1 MDRASHII
9 SAKYSIRV
17 LRSLAVF
24 FVVSGLS
31 SAYFLYTYTEHDHQ
45 TMIQN
50 QLDREHDQ
58 TSENTRSVN
67 SAFSQIYQNLRTLS
81 MLPEVRS
88 LDRHATNLGAG
99 GKEAI
104 QQIYNNLWT
113 NVQVSEIYFVPENFD
128 PTKDDPE
135 TKAKEVPALMLDQL
149 ITGKEDVNSASADT
163 TEIKEQPEIET
174 EEYALLFKQLA
185 FLHEKYPDN
194 RSFSGLSAPFISGPV
209 VITCDNSE
217 FKKTLKDRDRQG
229 VVLSVP
235 YYKPD
240 GKLGGVVTA
249 VVRLNVIMRYLPE
262 GDSALVNPAYGT
274 LISSKDPGQVTA
286 SMSYVVKGAADPGI
300 LYSEALKLTL
310 PSPQGDWIFWRGKPN
325 AYFEETDEARA
336 IVRQEAIGVILA
348 LLAGAVA
355 AAITLLIELRY
366 IRPAYGITASLLAIA
381 EGEVDADVPHAESR
395 GILGDISRAALVFR
409 DNMRALGQAR
419 KDDERNRIEATR
431 IQEEIRHKAEAE
443 ADKRLRLAT
452 AGLATALV
460 RLAHG
465 DLSCEITENFAPE
478 FQGLR
483 ENFNSSITQLRTTLA
498 GVLQAIDVIDSGSQ
512 ELAHSANN
520 LSRRTEHQAAA
531 LEETAAALEQ
541 ITVNVTNSNNLVQ
554 QALSVTYNANKAAR
568 DSSNVVANAIDA
580 MYRIEHSAGQIY
592 SIIGVIDEIAL
603 QTNLLALNAG
613 VEAARA
619 GEAGR
624 GFAVVAQ
631 EVRELAQR
639 SALAAKEIKEL
650 IGKSSAAVEGGVR
663 FVQETGSAL
672 KIIEGFVSTVNAHM
686 ESIASSAQ
694 EQATGLAQVNVA
706 VNQMDHTTQQN
717 AIMVDETTASSITLA
732 QESNRL
738 RTLMT
743 KFNYTDA
750 NENFNLKNENI
761 NLYKNKYFS

>member
-31 SAYFLYTYTEHDHQ
+31 SAYFLYTYMEHDHQ

-149 ITGKEDVNSASADT
+149 ITGKEDVDSASADT

-185 FLHEKYPDN
+185 FLREKYPDN

-217 FKKTLKDRDRQG
+217 FNKTLKDRDRQG

-249 VVRLNVIMRYLPE
+249 VLRLNVIMRYLPE

-443 ADKRLRLAT
+443 ADERLRLAT

-460 RLAHG
+460 HLAHG

-478 FQGLR
+478 FEPLR
-483 ENFNSSITQLRTTLA
+483 QDFNASVRQLSEAMT
-498 GVLQAIDVIDSGSQ
+498 AIAS
-512 ELAHSANN
+512 
-520 LSRRTEHQAAA
+520 
-531 LEETAAALEQ
+531 TAAAIDRDAQKISHEATELSARTSQQSSLIEQ
-541 ITVNVTNSNNLVQ
+541 TSLTFEETVSAVAMSYGQVDEAQ
-554 QALSVTYNANKAAR
+554 KAAAR
-568 DSSNVVANAIDA
+568 ADENARKSGSVVNQAVEA
-580 MYRIEHSAGQIY
+580 MGRIEASSGRIS
-592 SIIGVIDEIAL
+592 SIIGVIDEIAF

-619 GEAGR
+619 GDAGK

-631 EVRELAQR
+631 EVRALAQR
-639 SALAAKEIKEL
+639 TAGAAREIKEL
-650 IGKSSAAVEGGVR
+650 ISSSSVDVESGVVLVR
-663 FVQETGSAL
+663 DTGEAL
-672 KIIEGFVSTVNAHM
+672 TLISQNIIEIHQGM
-686 ESIASSAQ
+686 EAITQSSRQQSRNLQDAGHAIK
-694 EQATGLAQVNVA
+694 EIDHATGKNAAMARDSSEASNNLA
-706 VNQMDHTTQQN
+706 
-717 AIMVDETTASSITLA
+717 DEAR
-732 QESNRL
+732 RL
-738 RTLMT
+738 RELVARFTLSGND
-743 KFNYTDA
+743 KRLNA
-750 NENFNLKNENI
+750 A
-761 NLYKNKYFS
+761 